1 MNVPLPSTQFLRFLV
16 ASGFAAIVN
25 VGSRIALSHW
35 LPYVPAIVLAFC
47 LGLITAFT
55 LNKIFVFSA
64 SRHRLHHQFLWF
76 LAINLAAVAQT
87 VVVSLVIARWLLPAL
102 HIDFHNDTIAHA
114 IGVMVPAVTSYI
126 GHKRLSFRT

>member
-25 VGSRIALSHW
+25 VGSRIVLSHW
-35 LPYVPAIVLAFC
+35 IPYVPAIVLAFC

-87 VVVSLVIARWLLPAL
+87 VAVSLVIARWLLPAL